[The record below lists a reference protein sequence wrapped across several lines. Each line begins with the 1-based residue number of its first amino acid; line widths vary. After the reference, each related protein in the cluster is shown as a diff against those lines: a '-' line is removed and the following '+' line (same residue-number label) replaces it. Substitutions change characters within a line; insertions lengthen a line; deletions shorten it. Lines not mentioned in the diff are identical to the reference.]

1 MKQVEKFLEH
11 KLPEDEIQRKL
22 DGVEFL
28 VEYRKR
34 HILIFFSL
42 IFAILGQI
50 IFYVIVKDF
59 KPPNVNIVGD
69 DGATRAFSPL
79 KYPNISIGSVQ
90 LWAQESV
97 QKVYNFNFL
106 QYEKQLVSARY
117 YFTKEGWNAY
127 LDFFLKSSFLESIK
141 KNRLSVAATPI
152 AKPIVK
158 TRKRSADGTMSWDV
172 IVPIVVTF
180 TGDTPQKSQ
189 YFHVNVVIVQTP
201 TVENPKALGVQSM
214 IAHPVEKP

>member
-1 MKQVEKFLEH
+1 MKQIERFLDHE
-11 KLPEDEIQRKL
+11 LPSDDIQKKL

-28 VEYRKR
+28 SEYRRK
-34 HILIFFSL
+34 HFFILISL
-42 IFAILGQI
+42 LLAILGQI
-50 IFYVIVKDF
+50 VFYVIVKDF
-59 KPPNVNIVGD
+59 KPPNVSIVD
-69 DGATRAFSPL
+69 DGGGVKTFPPL

-90 LWAQESV
+90 MWSQESV
-97 QKVYNFNFL
+97 QKIYNFNFL
-106 QYEKQLVSARY
+106 HYNSQLASARY
-117 YFTKEGWNAY
+117 YFTKDGWSAY

-141 KNRLSVAATPI
+141 KNRLTVAATPI

-158 TRKRSADGTMSWDV
+158 TRKRSVDGTMSWDV

-201 TVENPKALGVQSM
+201 TIENPKALGVLSM
-214 IAHPVEKP
+214 IAVPVDRP